1 MCQDSFQVLTEVL
14 QSMNFIDF
22 SQFNS
27 YWRERFLPL
36 CTEQNRRSKCYIYRI
51 LSDLRS
57 TWLGLSELTECQS
70 LHSYSITF

>member
-1 MCQDSFQVLTEVL
+1 MHIIKKKKIVSTLRMRQDSFQVLTEVL

-51 LSDLRS
+51 LSD
-57 TWLGLSELTECQS
+57 
-70 LHSYSITF
+70 